1 MVSINAQHF
10 LVSKGHRFWRV
21 VNEAHLPRS
30 WVINQIKF
38 YSDKHARHPIAIT
51 NPNKAFASSSY
62 TGYMPS
68 EAFDNSS
75 KTYWLPN
82 GWYDRGP
89 GEDFIGYEFDHP
101 VAINSIRIVHQ
112 SGQGQVVSK
121 KMYVEAADAF
131 GGPYATKW
139 IIENKGGKS
148 NKRFNNKS
156 KRVIFRDK
164 SSVVNSIRIRCS
176 ISEMYP
182 HTLIQLEYRLWWVLP
197 IKVMKCPPKYIP
209 QEIRKQQLNPK
220 LRNFNPV
227 NLAIANNELIT
238 KIAFITARIIASLQL
253 TLVLQTMIRRFE
265 FTGQW
270 ITFFKIELAR
280 NYSQSWLGF
289 LEAWLALTSVNYHRK
304 L

>member
-1 MVSINAQHF
+1 MSIDAQHF
-10 LVSKGHRFWRV
+10 LVFKGHRFWRV

-38 YSDKHARHPIAIT
+38 YSDKHARHPIQIT

-101 VAINSIRIVHQ
+101 VAINSIRIIHQ

-182 HTLIQLEYRLWWVLP
+182 HTLIQLEYRLW
-197 IKVMKCPPKYIP
+197 
-209 QEIRKQQLNPK
+209 
-220 LRNFNPV
+220 
-227 NLAIANNELIT
+227 
-238 KIAFITARIIASLQL
+238 
-253 TLVLQTMIRRFE
+253 
-265 FTGQW
+265 
-270 ITFFKIELAR
+270 
-280 NYSQSWLGF
+280 
-289 LEAWLALTSVNYHRK
+289 
-304 L
+304 